1 MLCTPRIEHSFTELK
16 TPTIDILIA
25 RILNCQ
31 LNTRL
36 KLLLSS
42 LSILHHESLILFLD
56 SVVEQL
62 RLILSAT
69 PLASSAGNSKQ

>member
-25 RILNCQ
+25 RIFNCQ

-42 LSILHHESLILFLD
+42 LSIPHHESLILFLD